1 MANASAAADTSSTP
15 VDWLISGLQVMHD
28 STGMPWWGTIIG
40 ATVLVRAA
48 TLPVTVFQMQNV
60 AKLAQIKPEMER
72 LTDRMKDLVA
82 RGEHEVAQKYRAELK
97 DLFKRNNASPMRSMA
112 SAFVQM
118 PVFMSFFFALRRMAE
133 EVPSFWEEGALWFE
147 NLSTSDPYYILPVI
161 SGGLMYINITLG
173 SDMPNAAQ
181 SQIMTKVMKGISLA
195 SIPLTAY
202 FPSALFMYWIPSNFI
217 SLLQGRMLR
226 LAPVRTA
233 LGLPPISKVE
243 KSSQTKEKLA
253 AQILQPS
260 EVFSQRPIAPKVD
273 HNTVTAKDDLVR
285 PKQHKKAAPAKKSKR
300 GKKH

>member
-1 MANASAAADTSSTP
+1 MIRSSRIFSPLSKGIFRQNRYAVAGTAGVLGSRFLSSVSCDSGDSAVANSAPAAVSDAMANASAAADTSSTP

-173 SDMPNAAQ
+173 SDV
-181 SQIMTKVMKGISLA
+181 STKNC
-195 SIPLTAY
+195 
-202 FPSALFMYWIPSNFI
+202 W
-217 SLLQGRMLR
+217 
-226 LAPVRTA
+226 
-233 LGLPPISKVE
+233 GLYS
-243 KSSQTKEKLA
+243 
-253 AQILQPS
+253 
-260 EVFSQRPIAPKVD
+260 
-273 HNTVTAKDDLVR
+273 VTIHFLK
-285 PKQHKKAAPAKKSKR
+285 
-300 GKKH
+300 